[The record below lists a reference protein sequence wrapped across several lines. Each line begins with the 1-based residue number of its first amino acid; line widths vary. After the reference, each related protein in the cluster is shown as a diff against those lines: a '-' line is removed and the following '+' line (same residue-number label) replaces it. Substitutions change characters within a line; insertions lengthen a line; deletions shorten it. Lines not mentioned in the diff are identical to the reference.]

1 MNARQLLQIPWYST
15 YPSLRWF
22 AVVVFVLCSAGAI
35 AIGVFADG
43 PGAMQGAVVLYGCG
57 LTYLWAFFFS
67 LDLLLAIDA
76 RQLRLPGIQ
85 RQINASL
92 VLYGVLG
99 ITVPLFVPGVDWSM
113 AAVLALFSVIGLAF
127 AVMPRYLA
135 VMVALTPS
143 LVNALWSRLGLPSI
157 DDPRFAPWAA
167 LIALVLLLV
176 CAWRWRQ
183 LLRAGNRQASGW
195 SSPMVLQFRK
205 GSWGHWNCIGD
216 NDQLGQRPDWLQ
228 PGVDLT
234 GVGPAKPRKS
244 LRVAL
249 GGWYLPQTAGSYGKQ
264 FALMF
269 GLLAVPA
276 AGLVLLSRIKSS
288 GGADSAATLESGIIG
303 ALSGLLVMAAPMIC
317 IFSLLWLS
325 KRWQRTNAELPLLAL
340 LPGLGDPAG
349 AKRLLLRTALGP
361 PLALHGLL
369 ALLLGMIMLFWHDH
383 AYMLSFM
390 LLAQLG
396 GAVVTTAILL
406 NLFGGRALSP
416 WSIGLILVVASA
428 LTMASLLLPAFALG
442 RHPTAQAM
450 PLLPVL
456 PLGWLLLAGAM
467 AWLGRRGW
475 RRLMQQPHPFL
486 PG

>member
-1 MNARQLLQIPWYST
+1 MNAWQLLQIPWRST

-35 AIGVFADG
+35 AIGAFADG
-43 PGAMQGAVVLYGCG
+43 PGAMRGAVAMYGAG

-92 VLYGVLG
+92 GLYGVLG
-99 ITVPLFVPGVDWSM
+99 IAVPLFAPGVDWSM
-113 AAVLALFSVIGLAF
+113 AAVLALFSVVGLAF

-135 VMVALTPS
+135 VVVALTPS
-143 LVNALWSRLGLPSI
+143 LANALWSRLDLPGI

-167 LIALVLLLV
+167 LIALVLLLA
-176 CAWRWRQ
+176 CTWRWRQ
-183 LLRAGNRQASGW
+183 LLSAGNRQPRGW

-216 NDQLGQRPDWLQ
+216 NSQLGQRPDWLQ
-228 PGVDLT
+228 PGIDLT

-269 GLLAVPA
+269 GILAIPA
-276 AGLVLLSRIKSS
+276 ASLALLSRIKAS
-288 GGADSAATLESGIIG
+288 GGADFTATLEGSLIG
-303 ALSGLLVMAAPMIC
+303 ALSSLTVMAAPAIC
-317 IFSLLWLS
+317 IFSLLWLG
-325 KRWQRTNAELPLLAL
+325 KRWQRANAELPLLAL
-340 LPGLGDPAG
+340 LPGLGNPAG
-349 AKRLLLRTALGP
+349 VKRLVLRTVLGL

-369 ALLLGMIMLFWHDH
+369 ALLLGMVMLCWHGH

-396 GAVVTTAILL
+396 GAVVTTAVLL

-416 WSIGLILVVASA
+416 WSIGLILVVAAA
-428 LTMASLLLPAFALG
+428 LTMASLLLPALALG
-442 RHPTAQAM
+442 RHPMAQAM
-450 PLLPVL
+450 PLLPLL

-467 AWLGRRGW
+467 AWLCRRGW
-475 RRLMQQPHPFL
+475 RGLMQQPHPFL